1 MKTNLFDIFTGKA
14 IETLTD
20 NGGSFPGKMYRIY
33 TEDKGP
39 DQTRRL
45 MRQLGETYFS
55 SGLTYAPAHG
65 QWQGKAE
72 KALVISVAEKQT
84 HWESRTDHIPLNV
97 IGAANF
103 IIGFLSQEAVGIERP
118 DGRFELVYNNL
129 GTGKPKE
136 NAPDET

>member
-1 MKTNLFDIFTGKA
+1 MKTNLFDIFSGRA
-14 IETLTD
+14 IPEGMDL
-20 NGGSFPGKMYRIY
+20 SPRMYRIY

-39 DQTRRL
+39 EPTRRL
-45 MRQLGETYFS
+45 MRQLGAVYFS
-55 SGLTYAPAHG
+55 SGLTYSSAYG

-72 KALVISVAEKQT
+72 KALVISVAEKQSW
-84 HWESRTDHIPLNV
+84 WEAKTDNIPLNV

-129 GTGKPKE
+129 GTGKAKQE
-136 NAPDET
+136 VLDETE